1 MQIDVRTLIVL
12 GAVMCAVMGLLF
24 GLSVRRLPP
33 DERAGIRIWAGG
45 LFLQP
50 LAWGLFAARG
60 AIPDLLSI
68 VLANTLLMLALC
80 ECARAMRRYL
90 CLSERRVWL
99 WSMPI
104 VVAAVVWW
112 FSAVVPHYSLRVI
125 VMSAGTGFALAMMA
139 AALLPALR
147 AGGSVPGR
155 MVFWLSLVGIAIFG
169 ARIVWHIRH
178 PHPDGTLFEATASD
192 ALALGYAATAPVF
205 MSLAFLLMHHERAY
219 RQMHTMA
226 TVDALTGV
234 LSRGALEAQGK
245 RLLHESRRLGRPVSL
260 LMIDVDH
267 FKRIN
272 DRHGHAAGD
281 EVLRRIAARIRSQMR
296 EEDLVGR
303 IGGEEFLALLP
314 GTTGE
319 QARAVASRIHG
330 CVRADPVAYLDL
342 SLTATVSVG
351 VIEATPEATD
361 WSALLTRADDA
372 MYDAKRAGRDRVVFV
387 GEPAMS

>member
-1 MQIDVRTLIVL
+1 MQIDVRTLIVV

-24 GLSVRRLPP
+24 GLAGRRLPP
-33 DERAGIRIWAGG
+33 DERASIRIWVGG

-60 AIPDLLSI
+60 AIHDLLSV

-90 CLSERRVWL
+90 GLSERRAWL

-104 VVAAVVWW
+104 VVAMVVWW
-112 FSAVVPHYSLRVI
+112 FSSIVPHYSLRVI

-139 AALLPALR
+139 SALLPALR
-147 AGGSVPGR
+147 SGGSVPGR
-155 MVFWLSLVGIAIFG
+155 MVFWLSFVGIVIVA
-169 ARIVWHIRH
+169 ARVVRHIRH
-178 PHPDGTLFEATASD
+178 PQPDGSLFEAAASD

-205 MSLAFLLMHHERAY
+205 MSLGFLLMHHERAY
-219 RQMHTMA
+219 RQMHAMA

-245 RLLHESRRLGRPVSL
+245 RALHENRRSGRPISL

-272 DRHGHAAGD
+272 DMYGHAAGD

-296 EEDLVGR
+296 EDDLVGR

-319 QARAVASRIHG
+319 QAHAVATRIHR
-330 CVRADPVAYLDL
+330 CVRAEPVEYLGL
-342 SLTATVSVG
+342 ALTATVSVG
-351 VIEATPEATD
+351 VIEATDDGAD

-372 MYDAKRAGRDRVVFV
+372 MYDAKRAGRDRVVLT
-387 GEPAMS
+387 GEPAIS